1 MSPDRC
7 IGFTGFETSGLAGL
21 ELVQGM
27 AAASLLPK
35 PEVVKPVLA
44 PILRSRDD
52 ETPDDDVEEGCGEE
66 EGRSEEVLLTIG
78 LTCNTALPE
87 ALLEDET
94 VGEEAGGVEEAA
106 AGVEGVEEAGVLRT
120 RCEILL
126 TLEEGEEEEVQ
137 KPLDDWGAEEEEEG
151 WAEEGWAEDDEAL
164 DEDAAACIIGAS
176 ACLIILYWSICFRLS
191 AQSCTILCTSAFIPL
206 NAEISA
212 SLSSVF
218 SLDCNCI
225 ILADMICTHFV

>member
-1 MSPDRC
+1 MASFDSSETSLERLAVISELELMSPDRC

-21 ELVQGM
+21 ELVQGI

-87 ALLEDET
+87 ELLEDET

-126 TLEEGEEEEVQ
+126 TLDEGEEEDVQ
-137 KPLDDWGAEEEEEG
+137 KPLDD
-151 WAEEGWAEDDEAL
+151 
-164 DEDAAACIIGAS
+164 
-176 ACLIILYWSICFRLS
+176 
-191 AQSCTILCTSAFIPL
+191 
-206 NAEISA
+206 
-212 SLSSVF
+212 
-218 SLDCNCI
+218 
-225 ILADMICTHFV
+225 